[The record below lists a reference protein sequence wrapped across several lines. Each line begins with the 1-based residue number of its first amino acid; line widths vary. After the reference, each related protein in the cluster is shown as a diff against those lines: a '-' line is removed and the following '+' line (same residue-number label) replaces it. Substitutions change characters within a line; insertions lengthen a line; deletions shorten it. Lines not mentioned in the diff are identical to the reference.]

1 MTSPYDPD
9 HEWDAGDDDRA
20 VDFGDFGFAG
30 EAEDDGG
37 DLAAALDFSAPTAD
51 EPEVD
56 DDGGLADAPVL
67 VADAEPEDT
76 TGGFVDPHAEPEEP
90 EDLGPLFSVTN
101 PPGTLTVTA
110 FLDGGIQSVEISPS
124 LGGVTESE
132 LARELLDIAK
142 VAAVKARAGQYEFL
156 LEATPDQAGER
167 EFLGEFLQHGVGLP
181 TPEQAAQVEAEFVQ
195 RYLRDDV

>member
-9 HEWDAGDDDRA
+9 VEWDGESGGVGDS
-20 VDFGDFGFAG
+20 GD
-30 EAEDDGG
+30 
-37 DLAAALDFSAPTAD
+37 DLAAALDFSAPGEDDAD
-51 EPEVD
+51 VD
-56 DDGGLADAPVL
+56 DLYV
-67 VADAEPEDT
+67 AEPEPEEPAE
-76 TGGFVDPHAEPEEP
+76 GYVDPYEQAEEP

-124 LGGVTESE
+124 VTGMTESE
-132 LARELLDIAK
+132 LAQELLAIAK
-142 VAAVKARAGQYEFL
+142 VAAMKARAGQYEFL
-156 LEATPDQAGER
+156 LEATPQEAGER